1 MRVSVVIPSLHSPL
15 IADVVAALQQQ
26 TLLPDEIIIVGQDRY
41 GLIPVHPSIN
51 FIETAHPI
59 SAAAARNQGARYAQG
74 DLLLFI
80 DSDCIAASDLI
91 EQTVN
96 QHIKGTMVAS
106 GGVAFETHSY
116 WNLCDNLVALTPFL
130 AFQPAS
136 NLPYLPSL
144 NLSIRRELFWEV
156 DGFDE
161 RFPGAAGEDT
171 DLSFK
176 LRKRGYQLDFIPH
189 AQVLHRHN
197 RIGLGAVWHHLAR
210 FGSTWGELQRIHTDL
225 TGSSVRIQMLS
236 IAKSWAVVLAVFL
249 SLLDSF
255 LMYIQQPTLLRY
267 WYTMPGIFWSKLAW
281 HYGLILYINHR

>member
-15 IADVVAALQQQ
+15 IAEVITALQNQ
-26 TLLPDEIIIVGQDRY
+26 THPAYETIIVGQDRY
-41 GLIPVHPSIN
+41 GLIQPNSSVT
-51 FIETAHPI
+51 FIETPRPI
-59 SAAAARNQGARYAQG
+59 SAAAARNQGAQLAQG

-91 EQTVN
+91 EQTLN
-96 QHIKGTMVAS
+96 QHKKGVMVAS
-106 GGVAFETHSY
+106 GGVAFETKPY

-130 AFQPAS
+130 AFQPAGQ
-136 NLPYLPSL
+136 LPYLPSL

-156 DGFDE
+156 GGFDE

-176 LRKRGYQLDFIPH
+176 LRKRGYNLDFIPH

-225 TGSSVRIQMLS
+225 TGPSLRIQALKV
-236 IAKSWAVVLAVFL
+236 AKSWSVVLALFL
-249 SLLDSF
+249 SLLDTL
-255 LMYIQQPTLLRY
+255 LMYIQQPKLLRY
-267 WYTMPGIFWSKLAW
+267 WYTMPGILWSKIAW